1 MGYEKPFLPD
11 VPHIH
16 LPKAGHIRQFWK
28 VSTSIFTATAENRGK
43 CCRCGRVRRG
53 NAVQRACSRDTAEKA
68 IPQRQ
73 RIAGNA
79 AVVEGGRRGN
89 TVQRACSRDT
99 AEKAIPQRQRIAG
112 NAAVVERGRRD
123 NSVQK
128 ACSKDTAEKL
138 FRNGRESREML
149 PLWKVAGEAMPSRGP
164 AAGIR
169 RKKLFRNGRE
179 MRNLLPLW

>member
-1 MGYEKPFLPD
+1 MCSMGYEKPFLPD

-53 NAVQRACSRDTAEKA
+53 NA
-68 IPQRQ
+68 
-73 RIAGNA
+73 
-79 AVVEGGRRGN
+79 
-89 TVQRACSRDT
+89 VQRACSRDT